1 MLQCFVQ
8 QRLSNKELMS
18 AVETVVQTGNIPKKI
33 QGQALFFAAKV
44 HRPSLGVEITQ
55 MQV

>member
-1 MLQCFVQ
+1 
-8 QRLSNKELMS
+8 MS
-18 AVETVVQTGNIPKKI
+18 AVETVVQTGNVSKKI

-44 HRPSLGVEITQ
+44 HRLSLGVEITQ